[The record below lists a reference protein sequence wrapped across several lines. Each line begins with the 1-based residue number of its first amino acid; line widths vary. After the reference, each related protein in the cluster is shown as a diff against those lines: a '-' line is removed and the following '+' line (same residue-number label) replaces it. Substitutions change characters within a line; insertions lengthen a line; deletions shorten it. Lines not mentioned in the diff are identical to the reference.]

1 VKPRLW
7 STPSK
12 ENQTGPGAVR
22 TDAPGSLFLFIQSA
36 KGQGWFSPSLLCP
49 LALQI
54 FPSNGII
61 SGKKTSE
68 RGGLLVFYTI
78 SGEEIR
84 KAKLEELRRGDGSI
98 NVGYLDL
105 EELKLYRK
113 VLGIDEAVITECE
126 QDRTNFRTSVDAY
139 EDYTFGIINIVNLMD
154 VMKPR
159 DRFAFIIKN
168 DLLLV
173 IQIVD
178 QDGSSMDSFRAALGR
193 FRHNATMEKVA
204 FGILEKLLEG
214 GNQALEETERQIIAM
229 EQQVVEGDIDQEL
242 NRQIFDMRHRVSI
255 VRNFYEQLVDIGE
268 ELQENENDIFPT
280 DELRYL
286 KIFTDKAQRLS
297 MYTQTL
303 NDSLV
308 HLREALDAALNTSM
322 NNTMKIFTMVSTI
335 FLPLTLIA
343 GWYGM
348 NFYFMPELTWKYGYA
363 GVWGLSILVVI
374 ICLAIFKWKKFW

>member
-1 VKPRLW
+1 M
-7 STPSK
+7 
-12 ENQTGPGAVR
+12 
-22 TDAPGSLFLFIQSA
+22 
-36 KGQGWFSPSLLCP
+36 
-49 LALQI
+49 
-54 FPSNGII
+54 
-61 SGKKTSE
+61 TS
-68 RGGLLVFYTI
+68 VFYTI

-84 KAKLEELRRGDGSI
+84 QAKLEELHRGDVCI

-113 VLGIDEAVITECE
+113 VLGIDDAVIAECE
-126 QDRTNFRTSVDAY
+126 QDRTTFRTSVDVY
-139 EDYTFGIINIVNLMD
+139 DDYSFGIINIVNLMD

-159 DRFAFIIKN
+159 DRFAFIIKKN
-168 DLLLV
+168 LLLV

-178 QDGSSMDSFRAALGR
+178 SDGSSMDSFRAAVGR
-193 FRHNATMEKVA
+193 FRHNATMEKVV
-204 FGILEKLLEG
+204 FGILEKLLAN
-214 GNQALEETERQIIAM
+214 GNRALEETERIIISM
-229 EQQVVEGDIDQEL
+229 EQQVVEGEIDQEL
-242 NRQIFDMRHRVSI
+242 NRKIFDMRHRVSI

-280 DELRYL
+280 DELRYI

-297 MYTQTL
+297 MHAQVL
-303 NDSLV
+303 NDNLI

-348 NFYFMPELTWKYGYA
+348 NFVFMPELTWKYGYL
-363 GVWGLSILVVI
+363 GVVLLSVLVIVA
-374 ICLAIFKWKKFW
+374 CLIIFKWKKFW

>member
-1 VKPRLW
+1 
-7 STPSK
+7 
-12 ENQTGPGAVR
+12 
-22 TDAPGSLFLFIQSA
+22 
-36 KGQGWFSPSLLCP
+36 
-49 LALQI
+49 
-54 FPSNGII
+54 
-61 SGKKTSE
+61 
-68 RGGLLVFYTI
+68 LLVFYTI

-229 EQQVVEGDIDQEL
+229 EQQVVDGDIDQEL

>member
-1 VKPRLW
+1 
-7 STPSK
+7 
-12 ENQTGPGAVR
+12 
-22 TDAPGSLFLFIQSA
+22 
-36 KGQGWFSPSLLCP
+36 
-49 LALQI
+49 
-54 FPSNGII
+54 
-61 SGKKTSE
+61 
-68 RGGLLVFYTI
+68 VFYTI
-78 SGEEIR
+78 SGSEIR
-84 KAKLEELRRGDGSI
+84 KAKLEELRRDEGSI

-105 EELKLYRK
+105 EELRMYRK
-113 VLGIDEAVITECE
+113 VLGIDEAVIAECE
-126 QDRTNFRTSVDAY
+126 QDRTNFRTSVDIY
-139 EDYTFGIINIVNLMD
+139 DEYSFGIINIVNLMD
-154 VMKPR
+154 VMKSR
-159 DRFAFIIKN
+159 DRFAFIIKR
-168 DLLLV
+168 DLFLV

-178 QDGSSMDSFRAALGR
+178 QDGSSMDSFRAAVGR
-193 FRHNATMEKVA
+193 FRHNATMEKVV

-214 GNQALEETERQIIAM
+214 GNQALEDTERQIIAM

-242 NRQIFDMRHRVSI
+242 NRKIFDMRHRVSI

-280 DELRYL
+280 DDLRYV

-348 NFYFMPELTWKYGYA
+348 NFYYMPELTWKYGYA
-363 GVWGLSILVVI
+363 GVVGLSALVVI